1 LIFLDRISATI
12 ACTQICSFDLWMLIL
27 YLNADLSNGKSYYT
41 GSNYQVEAR
50 ARVLFFD
57 VANLEVDLS
66 LHRTK
71 SVLSQ
76 VGGEMLRSHSKEHAG
91 LLSWPE
97 SFYRSPRGPQKDS
110 QNEIESPA
118 KGSTFSARALQLSM
132 YGSMVCSLV

>member
-1 LIFLDRISATI
+1 
-12 ACTQICSFDLWMLIL
+12 MLIL
-27 YLNADLSNGKSYYT
+27 CLNTDLSNGESFHT

-50 ARVLFFD
+50 AQIICFD
-57 VANLEVDLS
+57 IANLEVDRA

-76 VGGEMLRSHSKEHAG
+76 AGGEMLRSHSKEHAG

-97 SFYRSPRGPQKDS
+97 SFYKSPHGPHKQDS

-118 KGSTFSARALQLSM
+118 TGSTFSARALQLSM
-132 YGSMVCSLV
+132 YGSMVCALV

>member
-1 LIFLDRISATI
+1 
-12 ACTQICSFDLWMLIL
+12 L
-27 YLNADLSNGKSYYT
+27 YLNTDLNNGKSYYT
-41 GSNYQVEAR
+41 GSKYQVETR

-57 VANLEVDLS
+57 IANLEVDQA

-97 SFYRSPRGPQKDS
+97 SFYRSPWGPQKQDS
-110 QNEIESPA
+110 LNEIESPA
-118 KGSTFSARALQLSM
+118 IGSTFSTRALQLSM